1 MELRKPQRGETIDEM
16 EPSSRKTNRLS
27 RPRWGAPVC
36 CEANPGMRS
45 CLASPGLRCLAPLG
59 LRHNRL
65 ADFHQ
70 SPGSPTDI
78 VEHGD
83 LFQRGQQQFD
93 ELLVGGVGEVDLKP
107 GLVFEGDEEAVGVA
121 LVVGLG

>member
-1 MELRKPQRGETIDEM
+1 MSNKYLTAAKGRMMGESSTNARRSPTKRAQGIHLLRLRAAVVGRM
-16 EPSSRKTNRLS
+16 A
-27 RPRWGAPVC
+27 APH
-36 CEANPGMRS
+36 
-45 CLASPGLRCLAPLG
+45 
-59 LRHNRL
+59 LRHGT
-65 ADFHQ
+65 F
-70 SPGSPTDI
+70 SGSLPTDI